1 MDSMN
6 IHEIVTKLV
15 GPINPVGETNADAQ
29 RFENLEVAI
38 DLANRLLFDIACVA
52 RKGGTGEFSVEKA
65 AKAAK
70 IFLEE
75 VRDGDI

>member
-15 GPINPVGETNADAQ
+15 GPINPVGETQADAH

-38 DLANRLLFDIACVA
+38 DLTNRLLFDIACVA
-52 RKGGTGEFSVEKA
+52 RKAGSGEFSVEKS

-70 IFLEE
+70 MFLEE
-75 VRDGDI
+75 TRDVYP